1 MEKPQMEQPNSSESA
16 LETSLFSKV
25 GRVTDVIEES
35 LIAFFLGAMTLL
47 TFANVVFRYAFNDN
61 ILWALELTVFMFA
74 WMVLVGASYG
84 VKKHF
89 HIGVDVIINLAPEKL
104 RKVYALI
111 AVTSCLA
118 FSILLLIGSWNYW
131 YPFATDRAWYETDD
145 IPMPE
150 MLQFLADWL
159 NEGERYE
166 KLPRFIPYMA
176 LPIGMAML
184 TFRFAQVAYQVVTGK
199 LDRMIAGHEAE
210 EELDA
215 LKADVLAGSDEDA
228 TAVLN
233 STPPNTAN
241 ESSTKSNGKE
251 D

>member
-1 MEKPQMEQPNSSESA
+1 MEQSQMEQ
-16 LETSLFSKV
+16 SLFSKV
-25 GRVTDVIEES
+25 GRVTDSIEEF

-104 RKVYALI
+104 RKLYALI
-111 AVTSCLA
+111 AVTSCLV

-176 LPIGMAML
+176 LPIGMALL
-184 TFRFAQVAYQVVTGK
+184 TFRFIQIAYQVVTGK

-228 TAVLN
+228 TAVLD
-233 STPPNTAN
+233 STTNNKTN
-241 ESSTKSNGKE
+241 VSGTKPNGKE